1 MALKAYRNGNY
12 TVVISDKDGSKYRVL
27 PDEEEKNG
35 FQPAFPES
43 IDMNITNKCDN
54 GCPYCYANCTPKGKH
69 ADFKKYER
77 FLDSIHP
84 YTELAVNGN
93 DLSHPDLEWFLEK
106 MKSKNVFVNITV
118 SERHFEEHWDIL
130 LEWTRN
136 KLIYGIGIS
145 WSKSAS
151 PNRIKE
157 KLKFFPNAVI
167 HVIAGIHDYN
177 DIDKIYLSGARK
189 VLILG
194 YKNKGRGINFLNNYA
209 KYIAIKFDNLNF
221 YLPKMFK
228 DFECVVFDNNAL
240 EQLHVKDHVDEE
252 TWGQCYMGQEGSAT
266 MYVDLVNGYYARS
279 SSEPTGSPCIPL
291 RIDDKWTVDYIF
303 QDIKERYS
311 IRCIETE

>member
-43 IDMNITNKCDN
+43 MDMNITMKCDN
-54 GCPYCYANCTPKGKH
+54 GCPYCYANCTPEGKH
-69 ADFKKYER
+69 ADFKKYEK

-84 YTELAVNGN
+84 YTELAINGN

-106 MKSKNVFVNITV
+106 MKAKNVFVNMTV
-118 SERHFEEHWDIL
+118 SKRHFMKHWETL
-130 LEWTRN
+130 LKWTKD

-145 WSKSAS
+145 WHGS
-151 PNRIKE
+151 NETCLNEI
-157 KLKFFPNAVI
+157 LKNFPNAVI
-167 HVIAGIHDYN
+167 HVIAGICDYSK
-177 DIDKIYLSGARK
+177 DIYDIYMSGVKKI
-189 VLILG
+189 LILG
-194 YKNKGRGINFLNNYA
+194 YKKKGRGIGYNKTFSDSIILKQKELQGHLLDMYR
-209 KYIAIKFDNLNF
+209 
-221 YLPKMFK
+221 

-240 EQLHVKDHVDEE
+240 DQLHVKENLDEKI
-252 TWGQCYMGQEGSAT
+252 WKQCYMGQEGSAT

-303 QDIKERYS
+303 QDIQERYS
-311 IRCIETE
+311 IRHIETE

>member
-43 IDMNITNKCDN
+43 MDMNITMKCDN
-54 GCPYCYANCTPKGKH
+54 GCLYCYANCTPEGKH

-106 MKSKNVFVNITV
+106 MKSKNVFVNMTV
-118 SERHFEEHWDIL
+118 SKRHFMEHWEKL
-130 LEWTRN
+130 LDWTKN

-145 WSKSAS
+145 WDSKSTDGFGDTL
-151 PNRIKE
+151 
-157 KLKFFPNAVI
+157 KLFPNAVI
-167 HVIAGIHDYN
+167 HIIAGIHNHRDMLE
-177 DIDKIYLSGARK
+177 IRSSGARK
-189 VLILG
+189 ILILG
-194 YKNKGRGINFLNNYA
+194 YKNKGRGVKYGEEYNILIEA
-209 KYIAIKFDNLNF
+209 KQKDMKA
-221 YLPKMFK
+221 YLSQMFK
-228 DFECVVFDNNAL
+228 VFECVVFDNNAL
-240 EQLHVKDHVDEE
+240 EQLDIKNVVNEE
-252 TWGQCYMGQEGSAT
+252 TWNDCYMGQEGSAT

-303 QDIKERYS
+303 QDIKERYA
-311 IRCIETE
+311 IRHIETE